1 MASYKSFARFSHV
14 RLTVQYIPCC
24 GKINVSRILGRLAYQ
39 LMSVSGR
46 QHVVVE
52 AVPAGDN
59 TDTSTQRT
67 VAMMCDYI
75 AQSVGDPVVQQA
87 AAYCLNHFAAGRRD
101 PGMLAWA
108 VFWYVKHC
116 VKLRQDEATL
126 FRIGARDE
134 FDLLIA
140 PSVLVRMKNP
150 AEDCDGFTMLC
161 AALCSILGLP
171 VFIATVAVSP
181 DDPSRWSHVFPCSI
195 VNGAILPLDA
205 SHGPGPGWMVPRS
218 RIYRF
223 QAWGLDGRPLDI
235 GVARFQ
241 GLHNYVRQGRGFGDP
256 SDTTD
261 FTDGSL
267 PTSADTG
274 GDFIQP
280 PATGGSL
287 SCPAGTIAVGSNC
300 FNPSNPNNAIVG
312 SAPGSS
318 PTSFNLTSFFSSLF
332 GNAANVAAVATAQ
345 PTYRLPNGTVVTGVS
360 PTAAAPLINSAS
372 ITSALPLIGL
382 GLLALVFVMKG
393 KK

>member
-1 MASYKSFARFSHV
+1 MEPDS
-14 RLTVQYIPCC
+14 
-24 GKINVSRILGRLAYQ
+24 
-39 LMSVSGR
+39 SGGQQR
-46 QHVVVE
+46 VVVQ
-52 AVPAGDN
+52 AVPAGDH
-59 TDTSTQRT
+59 TDTSTART

-75 AQSVGDPVVQQA
+75 AQSVDDPGVQQA
-87 AAYCLNHFAAGRRD
+87 AAYCFNHFAAGRRD

-181 DDPSRWSHVFPCSI
+181 DDPSRWSHVFPCAM
-195 VNGAILPLDA
+195 VDGAIVPLDA

-223 QAWGLDGRPLDI
+223 QAWSLDGRPLDI
-235 GVARFQ
+235 GIARFQ
-241 GLHNYVRQGRGFGDP
+241 GLHNYVRQSRGFGDG
-256 SDTTD
+256 DTGDD

-267 PTSADTG
+267 PTTADTG
-274 GDFIQP
+274 GDFIQAP
-280 PATGGSL
+280 PTGGSM
-287 SCPAGTIAVGSNC
+287 SCPAGTVAVGSNC
-300 FNPSNPNNAIVG
+300 YNPSNPNNAIVG
-312 SAPGSS
+312 STAPA
-318 PTSFNLTSFFSSLF
+318 TSGFNLTTFFTSLF

-360 PTAAAPLINSAS
+360 PTAVAPLLTSSA

-382 GLLALVFVMKG
+382 GLLALVFISAKG